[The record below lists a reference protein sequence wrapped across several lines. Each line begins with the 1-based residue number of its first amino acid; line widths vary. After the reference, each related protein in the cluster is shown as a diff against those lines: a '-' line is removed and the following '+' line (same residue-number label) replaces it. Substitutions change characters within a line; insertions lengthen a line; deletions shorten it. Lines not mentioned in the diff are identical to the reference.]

1 MFRFTE
7 TIMRELSACASLSY
21 NVDFGYISLCEVIGI
36 VAAYA
41 CRMLPDDG
49 LCKPKH
55 VGATIIILNDF
66 NCLTIL

>member
-1 MFRFTE
+1 MLTAV
-7 TIMRELSACASLSY
+7 T
-21 NVDFGYISLCEVIGI
+21 YISLFEFVTEVNI
-36 VAAYA
+36 VTLAKHRLRA
-41 CRMLPDDG
+41 DDG